1 MIIFSCSLNYKY
13 IYYHSYPFHIYTLG
27 MGLEIYISLDRIDH
41 HIYNPFEMAIYKS
54 WTVGE
59 TKNRAKFGLVL
70 AC

>member
-1 MIIFSCSLNYKY
+1 
-13 IYYHSYPFHIYTLG
+13 

-59 TKNRAKFGLVL
+59 TKIGQNLVL
-70 AC
+70 YLLDRASLGVFTKKLELNSYIM